1 MQLRES
7 QLQQVNTCL
16 QQQGILAAWLYGSFS
31 KGTANE
37 HSDIDLALL
46 LPEDKDPQQQLL
58 ELDHALGKL
67 THRTVNC
74 VSITQISNPLA
85 YEAIQGQRL
94 FGETDAMLM
103 EQRIW
108 SKWEDWTYWNK

>member
-1 MQLRES
+1 
-7 QLQQVNTCL
+7 
-16 QQQGILAAWLYGSFS
+16 
-31 KGTANE
+31 
-37 HSDIDLALL
+37 
-46 LPEDKDPQQQLL
+46 
-58 ELDHALGKL
+58 LGRL

-108 SKWEDWTYWNK
+108 SKWEDWTYWNQ